1 MKKAPSRRGFFFLE
15 QFSLSPK
22 PRIRPKH
29 AQRGRVLTQFI
40 ERARVAVESAT
51 RDSSPRRSG
60 SSTTAPRPPGR
71 QRDDDRRRQGQA
83 RSDLGSEVCRPI
95 TQHHPRRGRRLDL

>member
-51 RDSSPRRSG
+51 CDSSPRRS
-60 SSTTAPRPPGR
+60 RPPSTSARPINR
-71 QRDDDRRRQGQA
+71 QRHDDRRRQDQA
-83 RSDLGSEVCRPI
+83 RPDP
-95 TQHHPRRGRRLDL
+95 

>member
-51 RDSSPRRSG
+51 CDSSPRGNRP
-60 SSTTAPRPPGR
+60 STTAPRPPGR

-83 RSDLGSEVCRPI
+83 RSDLGFEVRCPLA
-95 TQHHPRRGRRLDL
+95 QHHPRRGRRLDL